1 LPGQTNLE
9 RIYHNISN
17 LKNVINAM
25 KPIRQDAIIL
35 VVSNPVDLLMSLVVE
50 LSGLSESQVIGSG
63 KFLDSVRLRRLL
75 ADRMGVSTTNF
86 ARTM

>member
-1 LPGQTNLE
+1 
-9 RIYHNISN
+9 
-17 LKNVINAM
+17 M